1 MGELNMARRLLS
13 EMHPI
18 LYFLSVWSRRL
29 VKYIKWRFEHK
40 SFAYLQTAEI
50 LPYRVKKHQS
60 VLIRKLGDTDMQ
72 LQYNK
77 VNNLAIAI
85 KRIDGILIKPGETF
99 SFCKLV
105 GLTTKKKGYLPGI
118 LLSCGEAKPGI
129 GGGICQIANLIHWL
143 VIHSPLIVTERY
155 HHSFDPFPDDR
166 RVLPFG
172 SGATIFYNYIDYQF
186 LNSTSYTFQLRLWLS
201 DKCLEGEL
209 RVDQNLDFAY
219 HVFEKN
225 HQFLK
230 VGEKY
235 YRKNEIWRNKIIRRK
250 SGEILETE
258 LVTKNFAEVK
268 YVPENFKEFAE
279 ERPEEHN
286 LT

>member
-1 MGELNMARRLLS
+1 MARRQLS

-18 LYFLSVWSRRL
+18 LYFLSVWARRL
-29 VKYIKWRFEHK
+29 VTYLRWCFEDK
-40 SFAYLQTAEI
+40 KFASLRSSER

-60 VLIRKLGDTDMQ
+60 VLIRRLGDTDIQ

-105 GLTTKKKGYLPGI
+105 GLTTKRKGYLPGM

-143 VIHSPLIVTERY
+143 VIHSSLTVTKRY

-172 SGATIFYNYIDYQF
+172 SGATVFYNYIDYQF
-186 LNSTSYTFQLRLWLS
+186 TNCTPYTFQLRLWLS
-201 DKCLEGEL
+201 NKCLEGEL

-219 HVFEKN
+219 HVFEKE

-230 VGEKY
+230 IGEKY
-235 YRKNEIWRNKIIRRK
+235 FRKNEIWRNKIVRRK

-268 YVPENFKEFAE
+268 YIPEYYKEVAAE
-279 ERPEEHN
+279 MYEKHN
-286 LT
+286 VT